1 MPMSRHS
8 ASSDMKVANRD
19 ARPLVQRQHPFEGSN
34 LYAQFHTQNHPN
46 GDNGPDMWYV
56 VYSFGSH
63 WPLFIHANGIW
74 FENGAKHSQT
84 TAKHR
89 TQVHPHCSTVLL
101 SVQWMRRL
109 ATGGYAVIAKERIL
123 QGEPV

>member
-1 MPMSRHS
+1 
-8 ASSDMKVANRD
+8 MKIANRD
-19 ARPLVQRQHPFEGSN
+19 ARPLVKEQHPFEGSD

-56 VYSFGSH
+56 VYSYGDH
-63 WPLFIHANGIW
+63 WPLFIHAGDTW
-74 FENGAKHSQT
+74 FENGSKHSRT

-89 TQVHPHCSTVLL
+89 TQVHPQCPTVLL

-109 ATGGYAVIAKERIL
+109 AIGGYAVIAKERIL
-123 QGEPV
+123 QGEPA